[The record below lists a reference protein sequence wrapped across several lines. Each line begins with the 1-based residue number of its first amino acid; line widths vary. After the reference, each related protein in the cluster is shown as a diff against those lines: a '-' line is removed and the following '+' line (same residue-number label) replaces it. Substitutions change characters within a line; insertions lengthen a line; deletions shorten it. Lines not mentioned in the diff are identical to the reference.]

1 MSPFFG
7 NKNQRNFFITSD
19 HILVIRLIVKKDIQK
34 QKNANRKHVM
44 ETTDFEGK
52 EILSQSEAPDWWNLR

>member
-19 HILVIRLIVKKDIQK
+19 HILVIRLIVKKDFEK
-34 QKNANRKHVM
+34 PKYAHRENVM